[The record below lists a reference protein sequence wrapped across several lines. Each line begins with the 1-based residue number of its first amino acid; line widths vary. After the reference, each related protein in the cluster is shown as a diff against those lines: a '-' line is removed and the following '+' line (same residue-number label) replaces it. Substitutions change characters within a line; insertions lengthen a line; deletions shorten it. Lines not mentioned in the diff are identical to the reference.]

1 MVSAS
6 TLFFGNTDNSFL
18 SIFNTLPIK
27 LLLICF
33 LLLNGV
39 DYLDLFVKEIKM
51 SNSELE
57 IQDIKSSIRVIT
69 VRIMQIKR
77 TIQKANYLSEELQVR
92 LSEQLERYYSL
103 LSLKKQRFIALQRRL
118 T

>member
-1 MVSAS
+1 
-6 TLFFGNTDNSFL
+6 
-18 SIFNTLPIK
+18 
-27 LLLICF
+27 
-33 LLLNGV
+33 
-39 DYLDLFVKEIKM
+39 M
-51 SNSELE
+51 SNPELE

-92 LSEQLERYYSL
+92 LTEQLERYYSL
-103 LSLKKQRFIALQRRL
+103 LSSNKQRFIALQRRP